1 MGTAKSN
8 LCSAHAYSL
17 LPHRRE
23 ALKKLLP
30 FCYKPLALVSRL
42 SPLSTHLRMKR
53 STAEEK
59 GKGVVVKATE
69 QPHIHIRT
77 PDFDPSGRIK
87 ENLLTL
93 GGRLTNS
100 KEQKVSY
107 VLPFLPK

>member
-1 MGTAKSN
+1 
-8 LCSAHAYSL
+8 
-17 LPHRRE
+17 
-23 ALKKLLP
+23 
-30 FCYKPLALVSRL
+30 
-42 SPLSTHLRMKR
+42 MKR
-53 STAEEK
+53 FTAEEK

-77 PDFDPSGRIK
+77 PDFAGRIK

-93 GGRLTNS
+93 GGRLTNP